1 MDKGWREITTGADI
15 RVPNV
20 YKFII
25 KYITPLLL
33 GFVLFKSLPDV
44 WDKITNKAIYAEIA
58 TTTDPAMLDFLN
70 NKILFVNGSRLLLV
84 AVFVGI
90 SYLVYVAYKKRLK
103 ENRI

>member
-25 KYITPLLL
+25 KYITPILL
-33 GFVLFKSLPDV
+33 GAVLIGNFSDLK
-44 WDKITNKAIYAEIA
+44 DKITNKALYQEIA
-58 TTTDPAMLDFLN
+58 TTTDPAMLEFLN